1 MDGYWGYPLL
11 VVHDLDGNELYFP
24 YPSDEEASA
33 ARKT

>member
-1 MDGYWGYPLL
+1 M

-33 ARKT
+33 ADKT